1 MLRNANNLKQFLQ
14 INSFRALN
22 TYFGFIRDK
31 RFNYDKQFQHFYFQ
45 LLQKTKN
52 LNTDKIAE
60 RIYVYLHNITQ
71 KPKCPICGK
80 EVKFF
85 RWEKGYNQFCGISC
99 GLKGKY
105 KNPQNLISANQKR
118 IKTNIQKY
126 GQKGSNINSKEK
138 VSQFYNKQN
147 EQYQAITELY
157 SREEINQL
165 LNTKRY
171 NYKQYLGKGKV
182 RKLKK
187 DNLKLYKSIIQQTKK
202 FQSKIKHYTFSASLL
217 IAAQY
222 NFDVS
227 KLYCK
232 CGSIICF
239 DPCKPAMIENGYC
252 KLCNKPGSSI
262 EKYKKIYGDDYQE
275 KWHEACKIKNEKYLN
290 SLIGNKRNEGILV
303 NNVSK
308 ISIQFFKKLYKKLNN
323 KENIYTYFLNHQYMI
338 KLTKQDIQLLKKEN
352 IFNKHVFY
360 LDFYQNNKVIQFNGS
375 YWHRNTQH
383 EDELRKKILEQNHNM
398 KVLFVDQLQYY
409 NNEQQIINK
418 CINFLQDKTI

>member
-1 MLRNANNLKQFLQ
+1 MLQNANNLKQFLQ
-14 INSFRALN
+14 INSFKALN
-22 TYFGFIRDK
+22 AYFSFIRDK
-31 RFNYDKQFQHFYFQ
+31 KFNYDKQFQHFYFQ

-52 LNTDKIAE
+52 LNTNKIAE
-60 RIYVYLHNITQ
+60 RIYAYLHNITQ

-85 RWEKGYNQFCGISC
+85 SWGKGYNQYCGNVC
-99 GLKGKY
+99 GSKGKY
-105 KNPQNLISANQKR
+105 KDPQKLLSANQKR
-118 IKTNIQKY
+118 IKTNLQKY
-126 GQKGSNINSKEK
+126 GQRGSNINSKEK

-147 EQYQAITELY
+147 GQYQTIKELY

-187 DNLKLYKSIIQQTKK
+187 DNLKLYKSIIQQTKE

-222 NFDVS
+222 NFNVS
-227 KLYCK
+227 KLYCN

-239 DPCKPAMIENGYC
+239 DPYKPAMIENGLC
-252 KLCNKPGSSI
+252 KNCCKKPGFSKQRYKLKYGDAYEQQWNKAVQQRMKKSVQT
-262 EKYKKIYGDDYQE
+262 YKKN
-275 KWHEACKIKNEKYLN
+275 K
-290 SLIGNKRNEGILV
+290 LIDGYH
-303 NNVSK
+303 NVSK
-308 ISIQFFKKLYKKLNN
+308 ISVQFFKKLYEKLNN
-323 KENIYTYFLNHQYMI
+323 KENIHTYFLNSQLAIY
-338 KLTKQDIQLLKKEN
+338 LTKEDLQILKQHN
-352 IFNKHVFY
+352 MFISVFF
-360 LDFYQNNKVIQFNGS
+360 LDFCQNNKVIQFNGS
-375 YWHRNTQH
+375 FWHNKTKQR
-383 EDELRKKILEQNHNM
+383 DDLRKKILEQNHNM